1 MELNEYQ
8 KAAVLDESPV
18 CLVRANVGSGKT
30 TVLIEKIR
38 YFHEKKGVPLER
50 MTILTFTNKAAA
62 ELKERLENM
71 GADVDG
77 IWAATF
83 HSACVRILRQDI

>member
-1 MELNEYQ
+1 M
-8 KAAVLDESPV
+8 
-18 CLVRANVGSGKT
+18 
-30 TVLIEKIR
+30 
-38 YFHEKKGVPLER
+38 
-50 MTILTFTNKAAA
+50 TFTNKAAA

-83 HSACVRILRQDI
+83 HSACVRILRQDIEKLGMGYKSNFTIYDTDDQLKVIKTVMKEHNISDKAVTPKAVHAQRIS